1 MSGLSNSLVEKLKA
15 SLTDSA
21 SVATP
26 GTEAYEQ
33 GIKRW
38 SDAAEKKAVCLP
50 FCLTLAIV
58 LNLFCFL
65 SSPNAKAV

>member
-1 MSGLSNSLVEKLKA
+1 MSALSNSLVEQLKA
-15 SLTDSA
+15 SLTSSA

-38 SDAAEKKAVCLP
+38 SDAAEKKAVSSP
-50 FCLTLAIV
+50 FCLAYAIV
-58 LNLFCFL
+58 LNLFC
-65 SSPNAKAV
+65 SPPSPNAKAS